1 MQGVNSFLTIRNGAI
16 FTNNYSSTYGGA
28 LYLQEMCIRDRFTVM
43 EAGFTAPDRVTVPAP
58 ELLKTR
64 FWPAAVSAEPSMPHW
79 AVSYTHLDVYKRQS
93 WNRCGCPHCRP
104 RR

>member
-1 MQGVNSFLTIRNGAI
+1 
-16 FTNNYSSTYGGA
+16 
-28 LYLQEMCIRDRFTVM
+28 M

-79 AVSYTHLDVYKRQS
+79 APVFVSLQVMPSVPCQIQTSPAEVTTNLRVVPVCS
-93 WNRCGCPHCRP
+93 SV
-104 RR
+104 